1 MKNEVTVITDD
12 ITGEEGATTRT
23 FQLDNVTYTID
34 LADESYSDLLD
45 ALAPFIAKAQRTKTK
60 PKYRGPHGVGS
71 SGGSFPDLSRVRVWA
86 AKQGIHV
93 GVRGRIPKT
102 VLAAYEQAQVS

>member
-1 MKNEVTVITDD
+1 MKNEITVVTDD

-23 FQLDNVTYTID
+23 FQLDDVTYTID
-34 LADESYSDLLD
+34 LAEHTYAELHE

-93 GVRGRIPKT
+93 GVRGRIPRT